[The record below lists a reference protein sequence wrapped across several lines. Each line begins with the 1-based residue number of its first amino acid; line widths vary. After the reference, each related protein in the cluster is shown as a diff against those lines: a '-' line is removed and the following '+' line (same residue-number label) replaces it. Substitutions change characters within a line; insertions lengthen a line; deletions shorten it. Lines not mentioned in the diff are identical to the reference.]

1 MDQKLD
7 DLPLNTWRLFIT
19 ANARL
24 LDTIDSEMIAAGCLP
39 LHWYDVL
46 VELAEAPQRRMRMS
60 DLAQRV
66 VLSKSGLT
74 RLVDRLETEQ
84 LLERERSAED
94 RRGAYAV
101 LTDKGLEAMRRSWK
115 VYAQAI
121 VKRFAAHLSDDEA
134 RLLSAVFQRL
144 LDALQST

>member
-1 MDQKLD
+1 MDKKPDTLYID
-7 DLPLNTWRLFIT
+7 TWRLFIT

-24 LDTIDSEMIAAGCLP
+24 LDTIDAEMVGAGVLP

-46 VELAEAPQRRMRMS
+46 VELAQAPDHRVRMS

-66 VLSKSGLT
+66 ILSKSGLT
-74 RLVDRLETEQ
+74 RLVDRLEAEQ

-121 VKRFAAHLSDDEA
+121 QERFAAHLSDEEA
-134 RLLSAVFQRL
+134 RILSAVFQRML
-144 LDALQST
+144 NAL

>member
-1 MDQKLD
+1 MDKKLN
-7 DLPLNTWRLFIT
+7 DLHLNTWRLFIT

-24 LDTIDSEMIAAGCLP
+24 LDAIDNEMIAAGCLP

-46 VELAEAPQRRMRMS
+46 VELAEAPEHRMRMT

-74 RLVDRLETEQ
+74 RLVDRLEAEQ
-84 LLERERSAED
+84 LLERERSAQD

-121 VKRFAAHLSDDEA
+121 VKRFATYLTDDEA
-134 RLLSAVFQRL
+134 RVMSAVFQRL
-144 LDALQST
+144 LDALHST